1 MFCWFDIIEV
11 TGEDTIF
18 KIMEFPSFRHCFITL
33 ATSWWEKETFGMN
46 ENCLIL
52 NILHVW
58 PPGCYRNG
66 QNIKKLFEP
75 SDLAIELAARHCCL
89 KSRVSKVYIRPN
101 PLCQMPQ
108 LGVARVFD
116 DGPAKGKGRGGGCQ
130 RPLWPFL
137 SITHTTLWATCGHM
151 VCRNPGM
158 LWTQLEEDANRSLY
172 AFIASSVCCGVKLAA
187 EGFCLDKLTA
197 PILLTGG

>member
-151 VCRNPGM
+151 VCSSLDQNKLFVSESLPP
-158 LWTQLEEDANRSLY
+158 LTQFANGYKEPTKQFSDL
-172 AFIASSVCCGVKLAA
+172 
-187 EGFCLDKLTA
+187 
-197 PILLTGG
+197 

>member
-1 MFCWFDIIEV
+1 MCSADSTV
-11 TGEDTIF
+11 TCQDTIF
-18 KIMEFPSFRHCFITL
+18 KIMKFPSFRHCFITL
-33 ATSWWEKETFGMN
+33 STSWWEKETFGMN
-46 ENCLIL
+46 ENSLIL

-116 DGPAKGKGRGGGCQ
+116 DGPAKGKGERG
-130 RPLWPFL
+130 RL
-137 SITHTTLWATCGHM
+137 SKTIVTLSLHHPHHTLGHM
-151 VCRNPGM
+151 WSHGVQESRNVVDTVGRRC
-158 LWTQLEEDANRSLY
+158 QQE
-172 AFIASSVCCGVKLAA
+172 FICFYC
-187 EGFCLDKLTA
+187 
-197 PILLTGG
+197 

>member
-1 MFCWFDIIEV
+1 
-11 TGEDTIF
+11 
-18 KIMEFPSFRHCFITL
+18 
-33 ATSWWEKETFGMN
+33 MN

-116 DGPAKGKGRGGGCQ
+116 DGPAKGKGERG
-130 RPLWPFL
+130 RL
-137 SITHTTLWATCGHM
+137 SKTIVTLSLHHPHHTLGHM
-151 VCRNPGM
+151 WSHSVKESRNVVDTVGRRCQQEFICFYCQQCLLRGKASSRGILSGQVDGSHFIDGRLAVCSLQPHICFSYNQYFAHCLMTKLFGM
-158 LWTQLEEDANRSLY
+158 LY
-172 AFIASSVCCGVKLAA
+172 VKRY
-187 EGFCLDKLTA
+187 F
-197 PILLTGG
+197 